1 MRARD
6 IMTPRLV
13 TVSPDATVLETARV
27 LLGEHINA
35 ALVVGDDGALRGIV
49 SEADLMRRPEIGSE
63 RERSW
68 WLRAFADSD
77 DLAREYMRSHARKVR
92 DAMTAAVVT
101 VGEDTPVAE
110 IADLFHRRGIKTVPV
125 MRNGRPIGMVSRAN
139 LLQALV
145 AQGEARAIA
154 PASDETIR
162 ATLLREFDK
171 QAWADSWA
179 KNVIVENGVVHLWGV
194 AQTEREKE
202 ACRVAAEV
210 APGVREVV
218 NHIVVRNLPM
228 HAY

>member
-6 IMTPRLV
+6 IMTSRLV

-35 ALVVGDDGALRGIV
+35 ALVVGDGGVLRGIV

-77 DLAREYMRSHARKVR
+77 DLARDYMRSHARKVR
-92 DAMTAAVVT
+92 DAMTSPVVT
-101 VGEDTPVAE
+101 VDEDTPAAE

-125 MRNGRPIGMVSRAN
+125 MRDGRPVGMVSRAN

-145 AQGEARAIA
+145 AQGEARAA
-154 PASDETIR
+154 VPASDEAIR
-162 ATLLREFDK
+162 ATLLEELDK
-171 QAWADSWA
+171 QAWVDSLA
-179 KNVIVENGVVHLWGV
+179 KNVLVENGVVHLWGV

-202 ACRVAAEV
+202 ACRVAAEAV
-210 APGVREVV
+210 PGVREVV
-218 NHIVVRNLPM
+218 NHIVVRNVSR